1 LSSHDCVNLLI
12 DLNSSQTSDQILKH
26 DVQID
31 TYMNILS
38 IGGSDPSS
46 GAGIQSDI
54 KTFSNHGVYGFTV
67 VTAVTSQNTKNVASI
82 EPVSTKS
89 LMAQLDSILSDFH
102 VDAIKIG
109 MVYNSQIIKV
119 IHSKLRK
126 FKVPIVVDPI
136 IKSTTG
142 ATLLKKS
149 ALHDY
154 RKMIVPLAD
163 VITPNKYEAKVLSG
177 TSNTNKS
184 AKKIQAMGAK
194 CVIIT
199 GATSSN
205 SQISDFVLEEN
216 RKYIIS
222 GKKIP
227 TRNHGSGCNYSAA
240 ISASLAKGNTIHY
253 AVKTAKDYV
262 YQSIRN
268 SKNIGKGVNITHK
281 NISNGMRE
289 LSDSINHFKQI
300 QNIYKIIPECQTN
313 FVFAKKNPKSVM
325 DVLGVSGRLVKSGK
339 EVVTAGEIVYGGSQH
354 VGTAVIQVNKKFPEI
369 RSGLNIK
376 YDPKIISKAKKSRY
390 TVLSYDR
397 TKEPKKS
404 KQKENSSISWGISN
418 SLNAKSPDVIYHKG
432 DIGKEPMILIFGK
445 NPDDVI
451 RKVSKLRPYH

>member
-1 LSSHDCVNLLI
+1 
-12 DLNSSQTSDQILKH
+12 
-26 DVQID
+26 
-31 TYMNILS
+31 MNILS

-54 KTFSNHGVYGFTV
+54 KTFSNHNVYGFTV
-67 VTAVTSQNTKNVASI
+67 VTAITSQNTRKVTSI

-89 LMAQLDSILSDFH
+89 LKSQLDSILSDFH
-102 VDAIKIG
+102 INAIKIG
-109 MVYNSQIIKV
+109 MVYNSQIIKM
-119 IHSKLRK
+119 IHSELRNI
-126 FKVPIVVDPI
+126 KVPIIVDPI

-142 ATLLKKS
+142 TTLLKKS

-154 RKMIVPLAD
+154 KKMIIPLAD
-163 VITPNKYEAKVLSG
+163 VITPNKYEAKILSG
-177 TSNTNKS
+177 VPNVHKS
-184 AKKIQAMGAK
+184 AKKIQSMGAK

-205 SQISDFVLEEN
+205 GEISDFVLDEN
-216 RKYIIS
+216 KEYVIT

-227 TRNHGSGCNYSAA
+227 IRNHGSGCNYSASIA
-240 ISASLAKGNTIHY
+240 VSLANGNTIHD

-262 YQSIRN
+262 YQSIKH

-300 QNIYKIIPECQTN
+300 KNIYKMIPECQTN
-313 FVFAKKNPKSVM
+313 FVFAKKNPRGVM

-339 EVVTAGEIVYGGSQH
+339 EVVTAGEIVFGGSQH

-376 YDPKIISKAKKSRY
+376 YDTKIISKAKKSKF
-390 TVLSYDR
+390 TILSYDR
-397 TKEPKKS
+397 NREPKKS
-404 KQKENSSISWGISN
+404 KQKENSSISWGISS
-418 SLNAKSPDVIYHKG
+418 SLNAKSPDIIYHKG
-432 DIGKEPMILIFGK
+432 DLGKEPMILIFGK
-445 NPDDVI
+445 NPDDVV
-451 RKVSKLRPYH
+451 KKASKITAY

>member
-1 LSSHDCVNLLI
+1 
-12 DLNSSQTSDQILKH
+12 
-26 DVQID
+26 
-31 TYMNILS
+31 MNILS
-38 IGGSDPSS
+38 IGGSEPSS

-54 KTFSNHGVYGFTV
+54 KTFSNHNVYGFTA
-67 VTAVTSQNTKNVASI
+67 VTAITSQNTRKVTSI

-89 LMAQLDSILSDFH
+89 LRAQLDSILSDFH
-102 VDAIKIG
+102 IDAIKIG

-126 FKVPIVVDPI
+126 IKVPIVVDPI

-142 ATLLKKS
+142 AILLKKS
-149 ALHDY
+149 ALRDY
-154 RKMIVPLAD
+154 KKMIVPLAD
-163 VITPNKYEAKVLSG
+163 VITPNKFEAKTLSG
-177 TSNTNKS
+177 ILNTKKS
-184 AKKIQAMGAK
+184 AKKIQSMGAK

-205 SQISDFVLEEN
+205 GKISDFVLEES
-216 RKYIIS
+216 REYVIS

-227 TRNHGSGCNYSAA
+227 IKNHGSGCNYSASIA
-240 ISASLAKGNTIHY
+240 VSLAKGNTIHN

-268 SKNIGKGVNITHK
+268 SKNIGKGVSITHK

-289 LSDSINHFKQI
+289 LSDSINHLKQI
-300 QNIYKIIPECQTN
+300 KNIYKIIPECQTN
-313 FVFAKKNPKSVM
+313 FVFAKKNPKNIT
-325 DVLGVSGRLVKSGK
+325 DLLGISGRLVKSGK

-354 VGTAVIQVNKKFPEI
+354 VGTAVIQVNRKFPKI

-376 YDPKIISKAKKSRY
+376 YDPKIISKAKKSKF

-397 TKEPKKS
+397 SKEPKKS

-418 SLNAKSPDVIYHKG
+418 CINTKSPDIIYHKG
-432 DIGKEPMILIFGK
+432 DVGKEPMILIFGN
-445 NPDDVI
+445 NPGEI
-451 RKVSKLRPYH
+451 IQKVSKLTSFH

>member
-1 LSSHDCVNLLI
+1 
-12 DLNSSQTSDQILKH
+12 
-26 DVQID
+26 
-31 TYMNILS
+31 MNILS

-54 KTFSNHGVYGFTV
+54 KTFSNYDVYGFTI
-67 VTAVTSQNTKNVASI
+67 VTAITSQNTRKVTSI
-82 EPVSTKS
+82 EPVSAKS
-89 LMAQLDSILSDFH
+89 LRAQFDSILSDFH
-102 VDAIKIG
+102 IDAIKIG

-119 IHSKLRK
+119 IHSKLRNI
-126 FKVPIVVDPI
+126 KVPIVIDPI

-142 ATLLKKS
+142 AILLKKN
-149 ALHDY
+149 ALRDY
-154 RKMIVPLAD
+154 KKMIIPLAD

-177 TSNTNKS
+177 IPNTNKS
-184 AKKIQAMGAK
+184 AKKIQSMGAK

-216 RKYIIS
+216 KEYMIS

-227 TRNHGSGCNYSAA
+227 VRNHGSGCNYSAS
-240 ISASLAKGNTIHY
+240 ISVSLAKGNTIRY

-262 YQSIRN
+262 YQSISN
-268 SKNIGKGVNITHK
+268 SKKIGKGVSITHK

-300 QNIYKIIPECQTN
+300 KNIYKIIPECQTN
-313 FVFAKKNPKSVM
+313 FVFAKKNSKGIM
-325 DVLGVSGRLVKSGK
+325 DVLGISGRLVKSGK
-339 EVVTAGEIVYGGSQH
+339 DVVTAGEIVYGGSQH
-354 VGTAVIQVNKKFPEI
+354 VGTAVIQVSKKFPEI

-376 YDPKIISKAKKSRY
+376 YDPKIISRAKKSKF

-397 TKEPKKS
+397 SKEPKKS

-432 DIGKEPMILIFGK
+432 DIGKEAMILIFGK
-445 NPDDVI
+445 NPSEVI
-451 RKVSKLRPYH
+451 QKVSKLTSFH

>member
-1 LSSHDCVNLLI
+1 M
-12 DLNSSQTSDQILKH
+12 DLNSRQISDQILKH
-26 DVQID
+26 DIQFNTD
-31 TYMNILS
+31 MNILS

-54 KTFSNHGVYGFTV
+54 KAFSNHDVYGFTV
-67 VTAVTSQNTKNVASI
+67 VTAITSQNTRKVTSI
-82 EPVSTKS
+82 EPVSAKS
-89 LMAQLDSILSDFH
+89 LMAQIDSILSDFH
-102 VDAIKIG
+102 IDAIKIG

-126 FKVPIVVDPI
+126 IKVPIVVDPI

-142 ATLLKKS
+142 AILLKKS
-149 ALHDY
+149 ALYDY
-154 RKMIVPLAD
+154 KKMIVPLAD

-177 TSNTNKS
+177 TSNANKS
-184 AKKIQAMGAK
+184 AKKIQLMGAK

-216 RKYIIS
+216 KEYVIS

-227 TRNHGSGCNYSAA
+227 IRNHGSGCNYSASIA
-240 ISASLAKGNTIHY
+240 VSLAKGNTIRY
-253 AVKTAKDYV
+253 AVKAAKDYV
-262 YQSIRN
+262 YQSIKN
-268 SKNIGKGVNITHK
+268 SKNIGKGVHITHK
-281 NISNGMRE
+281 NTSNGMRK
-289 LSDSINHFKQI
+289 LSYSINHFKQI
-300 QNIYKIIPECQTN
+300 KNIYKVIPECQTN
-313 FVFAKKNPKSVM
+313 FVFAKKNPKIIK
-325 DVLGVSGRLVKSGK
+325 DVLGISGRLVKSGK

-354 VGTAVIQVNKKFPEI
+354 VGTAVIQVNKKFPEV
-369 RSGLNIK
+369 RSGTNIK

-390 TVLSYDR
+390 TILSYDR

-418 SLNAKSPDVIYHKG
+418 SLNVKSPDVIYHKG

>member
-1 LSSHDCVNLLI
+1 
-12 DLNSSQTSDQILKH
+12 
-26 DVQID
+26 
-31 TYMNILS
+31 MNILS

-54 KTFSNHGVYGFTV
+54 KTFSNHNVYGFTA
-67 VTAVTSQNTKNVASI
+67 VTAITSQNTREVTSI

-89 LMAQLDSILSDFH
+89 LRAQLDSILSDFH
-102 VDAIKIG
+102 IDAIKIG

-119 IHSKLRK
+119 IHSKLRNI
-126 FKVPIVVDPI
+126 KVPIIVDPI

-142 ATLLKKS
+142 TMLLKKS

-154 RKMIVPLAD
+154 KKMMIPLAD

-216 RKYIIS
+216 RKYVIS

-227 TRNHGSGCNYSAA
+227 TRNHGSGCNYSAS
-240 ISASLAKGNTIHY
+240 ISISLAKGNTIHY

-300 QNIYKIIPECQTN
+300 KNIYKIIPECQTN

-339 EVVTAGEIVYGGSQH
+339 EIVTAGEIVYGGSQH

-390 TVLSYDR
+390 TILSYDR

-451 RKVSKLRPYH
+451 RKVSKLRPYP